1 MEAPSAPTYML
12 PGEAPED
19 VVARLVAYVEQEQRQ
34 IDQHPVYGM
43 PPNHYQPDAPQ
54 GVASPGAYQ
63 QPRFDASYSMM
74 ERVLQGLHNLDTQD
88 DPIAARRPPGVTM
101 VNPVSGI
108 PDQEYGRHALVRPYV
123 EPGTVPF
130 RAVSAR
136 VSVGAGSHPQQR
148 RQSHVEPV
156 TQPQWPVQDLDEL
169 PRRATSRTVP
179 VEAAEETSEIVN
191 PRWLRDEELD
201 RKFAKF
207 MEAWEESDIEEER
220 RGRHRRETRFE
231 RISKRIGLGLGVIAA
246 SSAVI
251 YAGIELFSRK

>member
-1 MEAPSAPTYML
+1 
-12 PGEAPED
+12 
-19 VVARLVAYVEQEQRQ
+19 
-34 IDQHPVYGM
+34 
-43 PPNHYQPDAPQ
+43 
-54 GVASPGAYQ
+54 
-63 QPRFDASYSMM
+63 
-74 ERVLQGLHNLDTQD
+74 
-88 DPIAARRPPGVTM
+88 
-101 VNPVSGI
+101 
-108 PDQEYGRHALVRPYV
+108 
-123 EPGTVPF
+123 
-130 RAVSAR
+130 
-136 VSVGAGSHPQQR
+136 
-148 RQSHVEPV
+148 
-156 TQPQWPVQDLDEL
+156 
-169 PRRATSRTVP
+169 VP